1 MLLLPITVLGMFF
14 CAPAARSVPKIK
26 KNYPLWAFDEQGGT
40 CRFKGRLQDHEY
52 CISQLMDR
60 IVADGKDAIPILISQ
75 LSRTRPTKE
84 PIYDYW
90 NVTTEG
96 DIAYFI
102 LMDLFTE
109 SNGTFQMPGLESIR
123 LNCKDVDSETCWRAI
138 LKERGRKFVQDQW
151 LAAWDRNK
159 ELISWDESARCFR
172 LSSRTNAN

>member
-1 MLLLPITVLGMFF
+1 
-14 CAPAARSVPKIK
+14 
-26 KNYPLWAFDEQGGT
+26 
-40 CRFKGRLQDHEY
+40 
-52 CISQLMDR
+52 MDR
-60 IVADGKDAIPILISQ
+60 IVADGKDAIPVLISQ

-90 NVTTEG
+90 NLTTEG

-109 SNGTFQMPGLESIR
+109 ANGTFQMPGLESIR
-123 LNCKDVDSETCWRAI
+123 LNCKDIDSETCWREI
-138 LKERGRKFVQDQW
+138 LKEHGRKFAQDQW

-159 ELISWDESARCFR
+159 ALISWDESARCFR